1 MRRWRDQELIILTTP
16 VFYMAPIDIKTEHL
30 VSYIRVDLD
39 DIVAMDCVPPVDNE
53 QEELPY

>member
-16 VFYMAPIDIKTEHL
+16 VLYMAPIDIKTEHL

-39 DIVAMDCVPPVDNE
+39 DIVAMDCEPHVDHE
-53 QEELPY
+53 QAELPH

>member
-1 MRRWRDQELIILTTP
+1 MRRWCDQELIILITP
-16 VFYMAPIDIKTEHL
+16 VLYTAPIDIKTEHL

-53 QEELPY
+53 QEELPH